1 MSKEERRKKNLRL
14 VLKRGS
20 VFAATIAS
28 VAVGQGVAHADA
40 VQPTDATSP
49 VVSTTSENT
58 DSSTTSEKVTE
69 VCSDYGEF

>member
-28 VAVGQGVAHADA
+28 VAVGQGVASADTL
-40 VQPTDATSP
+40 QPTDATSP
-49 VVSTTSENT
+49 VVSTTASE
-58 DSSTTSEKVTE
+58 STEIGRAHV
-69 VCSDYGEF
+69 